1 MYGSARRTVERNGV
15 SPILGLSEVEALE
28 SIAKSAL
35 EATEEIWTGGRKRGQ
50 IPNGQAHRMSGTAT
64 ATMTIDSGSPI
75 LQ

>member
-35 EATEEIWTGGRKRGQ
+35 EATE
-50 IPNGQAHRMSGTAT
+50 
-64 ATMTIDSGSPI
+64 
-75 LQ
+75 